1 MVLGG
6 NIVPVILGG
15 VILALGQTIQR
26 KTREQAGQQAFR
38 AIAPDAVSAVFENV
52 QIDPAAHLLNAE
64 DTNIPLPGHSYCSGS
79 GYIRGTYQGLTTEL
93 CTVKLTEV
101 DAFQRE
107 ESGQWEKTEHEV
119 YTGQWL
125 LCELEREI
133 PTWLTIWPR
142 AGLDRFLSVKTVR
155 TGNEDF
161 DRRFCVSC
169 GDEAA
174 ALRILMPDRAARIL
188 TLADS
193 AFGKFAVNLNRDGRL
208 YLAVHSGRGFFD
220 VGKGNEDPAQ
230 LRRRFAGE
238 LSWFAG
244 MIDVFRDL

>member
-1 MVLGG
+1 MADH
-6 NIVPVILGG
+6 
-15 VILALGQTIQR
+15 LA
-26 KTREQAGQQAFR
+26 
-38 AIAPDAVSAVFENV
+38 
-52 QIDPAAHLLNAE
+52 
-64 DTNIPLPGHSYCSGS
+64 
-79 GYIRGTYQGLTTEL
+79 
-93 CTVKLTEV
+93 
-101 DAFQRE
+101 
-107 ESGQWEKTEHEV
+107 ES
-119 YTGQWL
+119 
-125 LCELEREI
+125 
-133 PTWLTIWPR
+133 
-142 AGLDRFLSVKTVR
+142 GLDRFLSVKTVP

-174 ALRILMPDRAARIL
+174 ALCILMPDRAAQIL

-244 MIDVFRDL
+244 MIDVFRDV

>member
-1 MVLGG
+1 M
-6 NIVPVILGG
+6 
-15 VILALGQTIQR
+15 
-26 KTREQAGQQAFR
+26 
-38 AIAPDAVSAVFENV
+38 
-52 QIDPAAHLLNAE
+52 
-64 DTNIPLPGHSYCSGS
+64 
-79 GYIRGTYQGLTTEL
+79 
-93 CTVKLTEV
+93 

-142 AGLDRFLSVKTVR
+142 AGLDRLLSVKTVR

-208 YLAVHSGRGFFD
+208 YLAVDSGRGFFD

>member
-1 MVLGG
+1 M
-6 NIVPVILGG
+6 
-15 VILALGQTIQR
+15 
-26 KTREQAGQQAFR
+26 
-38 AIAPDAVSAVFENV
+38 
-52 QIDPAAHLLNAE
+52 
-64 DTNIPLPGHSYCSGS
+64 
-79 GYIRGTYQGLTTEL
+79 
-93 CTVKLTEV
+93 
-101 DAFQRE
+101 
-107 ESGQWEKTEHEV
+107 
-119 YTGQWL
+119 
-125 LCELEREI
+125 
-133 PTWLTIWPR
+133 
-142 AGLDRFLSVKTVR
+142 
-155 TGNEDF
+155 
-161 DRRFCVSC
+161 SC

-230 LRRRFAGE
+230 LRSRFAGE